1 MQEWETK
8 QLMRNHLKNMK
19 ASTRRSDGSIEY
31 HSIMTYEDYKA
42 SLIEGMSDL
51 GYPLRKEVKRD
62 RFVLNSEGMRQTM
75 EIATR
80 KALEWHEQE
89 IYAFLQNEVKQE
101 IARSASEVL
110 NSISWNG
117 SSFDV
122 KAKPS
127 LFEKHLMSMATKLGK
142 GIADDIVYIFNDM
155 MNGRSGKKK
164 RKK

>member
-1 MQEWETK
+1 MQKWEAK
-8 QLMRNHLKNMK
+8 QLMGNHLKNMK
-19 ASTRRSDGSIEY
+19 VSTRRSDESIEY

-80 KALEWHEQE
+80 RALEWHEEE
-89 IYAFLQNEVKQE
+89 IYAFLRNEVKQE
-101 IARSASEVL
+101 IVRSTSEVL

-117 SSFDV
+117 SSFNV
-122 KAKPS
+122 SAKPTA
-127 LFEKHLMSMATKLGK
+127 FEKHLMSMATKLGK
-142 GIADDIVYIFNDM
+142 GISDDIMYIFNDM
-155 MNGRSGKKK
+155 MNGGSRKKK
-164 RKK
+164 KKK